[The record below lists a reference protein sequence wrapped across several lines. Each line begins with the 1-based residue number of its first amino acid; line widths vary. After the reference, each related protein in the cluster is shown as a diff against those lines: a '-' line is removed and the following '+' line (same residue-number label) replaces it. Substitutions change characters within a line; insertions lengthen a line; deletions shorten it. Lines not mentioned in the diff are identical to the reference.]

1 MGRMGRAGRGGV
13 LVTAVAALVLLGTL
27 TAGTVSAADEGV
39 ATRPGVVVGQ
49 GWTRQMLASINDL
62 RTDAGATPLRLCA
75 RLTVAAQRHAREM
88 ATTGVFS
95 HAGTDGGQYWNR
107 IGSAGYRMRSAGEN
121 IAAGQLTP
129 RDVMDAWRGSA
140 AHYAVLTNPSFR
152 HVGLGVALASTGDY
166 PVYWVQDFA
175 SGGRC

>member
-1 MGRMGRAGRGGV
+1 MGRMGWARRGGV
-13 LVTAVAALVLLGTL
+13 LVTAIAALVLLSPL
-27 TAGTVSAADEGV
+27 TARTVSAADDGV
-39 ATRPGVVVGQ
+39 ATRQGAVVGQ

-62 RTDAGATPLRLCA
+62 RTSAGVPPLRMCA
-75 RLTVAAQRHAREM
+75 RLAVSAERHAREM

-95 HAGTDGGQYWNR
+95 HAGTDGSQYWDR
-107 IGSAGYRMRSAGEN
+107 ITSAGYRIRTAGEN
-121 IAAGQLTP
+121 IAAGQLTL
-129 RDVMDAWRGSA
+129 RDAMAAWRGSA

-152 HVGLGVALASTGDY
+152 HVGLGVAVASTGDF